1 MCLSGP
7 TGPSTLQPEDGDG
20 VSGCPICRIDGARNT
35 FVDAQRARK
44 VADKDLWTALAR
56 AALNLDES
64 IVHP

>member
-1 MCLSGP
+1 M
-7 TGPSTLQPEDGDG
+7 Q
-20 VSGCPICRIDGARNT
+20 A

-44 VADKDLWTALAR
+44 VSEKDLWTALAR